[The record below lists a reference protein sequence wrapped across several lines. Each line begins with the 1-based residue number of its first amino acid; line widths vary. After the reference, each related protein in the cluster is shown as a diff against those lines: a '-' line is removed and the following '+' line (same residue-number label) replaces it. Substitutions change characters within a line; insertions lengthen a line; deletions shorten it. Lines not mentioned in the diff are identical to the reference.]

1 MSWWRFFAR
10 RKRDLHEE
18 IEAHLRM
25 AVRDRVER
33 GETLVE
39 ARATAA
45 KEFGNVPLV
54 KDVTR
59 ETWGWQWLE
68 SGLQDLKY
76 ALRRLLKSPGFTIA
90 AIATLALGIGANTAI
105 FELLDAVLL
114 QSLPLRNPQELAV
127 VRVVDM
133 DKARGSYSI
142 AYPVVTNPIWEKLRE
157 DHQGFSEIA
166 AWANTGFSRDSG
178 GDARFVN
185 GLWVSGDFFRV
196 LGVRAIQGRVFTAE
210 DDRRGC
216 GLPGAVISYGFWQ
229 QEYGGGPV
237 LGRKLMLN
245 DKPVEVIG
253 VTPASFFGVDVGRTF
268 DVALPVCSQPF
279 LNTRNR
285 LDSSTQWWLSV
296 IGRRDPS
303 WPVKRV
309 AAHLGAASPAIFA
322 ATLRPDYPVESVKD
336 YLAMKLTAA
345 PSAAGVSML
354 RETYSDPL
362 RFLLGIS
369 GLVLLITC
377 ANLASLM
384 LARTSARE
392 REMAVRLAIGAGRS
406 RLIRQVLSESLL
418 LSLAGA
424 VAGAVLARTLS
435 RGLVAFLNTAN
446 NPVSLDFK
454 QDWRLFAFL
463 LAVSLVTCVLFGLAP
478 ALRASRT
485 APGAA
490 MKTGGHGMTAS
501 RGRLG
506 FRGALVVS
514 QVALSLVLLFTALLF
529 TESLRNLLTDD
540 PGFQAKGV
548 LIAWLDFTRLQIPLD
563 RRAVFQRELLD
574 RIRAIP
580 GVDVAADTDIVPLS
594 GEGWGNTVWMDGRD
608 GTQRKDSNFSSV
620 SPQYFKTLSI
630 PMLAGRDFNEND
642 TIQSPRA
649 AIVNEAF
656 ARLLGL
662 GENPIG
668 MRFRRE
674 ATPTSPEQV
683 NEIVGLVKDTK
694 YSSIRRPAAA
704 IAYLGITQDKDADN
718 SMQVLVRS
726 KLPMETVEAAIRRTV
741 HEVSSGISF
750 NFTGLQD
757 QIGQSLLAE
766 RLLATL
772 SGFFGA
778 LAVVLA
784 MIGLYGVMSYTVAE
798 RTSEIGIRMALGARR
813 ADVTAMILRKAAT
826 LLVVGLALGAG
837 LSLAAASAASALL
850 FGLKP
855 RDPVTLAIAAAV
867 LAAVALGASYL
878 PARRAA
884 ALDPIASL
892 KDE

>member
-10 RKRDLHEE
+10 RKRDLDEE

-33 GETLVE
+33 GETPAE
-39 ARATAA
+39 ARAAA
-45 KEFGNVPLV
+45 AREFGNVLLV

-59 ETWGWQWLE
+59 KTWGWEWLE
-68 SGLQDLKY
+68 SAVQDLKY

-90 AIATLALGIGANTAI
+90 AIATLTLGIGANTAI

-114 QSLPLRNPQELAV
+114 QSLPVKNPQELAE
-127 VRVVDM
+127 VRVVDI
-133 DKARGSYSI
+133 DKARGNYST
-142 AYPVVTNPIWEKLRE
+142 AYPAVTNPIWEKLRE
-157 DHQGFSEIA
+157 NHQGFAGIA

-178 GDARFVN
+178 GDARFAR

-196 LGVRAIQGRVFTAE
+196 LGVRPIQGRVFTAE
-210 DDRRGC
+210 DDRLGC
-216 GLPGAVISYGFWQ
+216 GLPGAVISYSFWQ
-229 QEYGGGPV
+229 QEYGGGPA

-253 VTPASFFGVDVGRTF
+253 VTPASFFGVEVGQSF
-268 DVALPVCSQPF
+268 DVAMMVCSQPF
-279 LNTRNR
+279 LETRNR

-296 IGRRDPS
+296 IGRLDPS

-309 AAHLGAASPAIFA
+309 AAHLGTVSPAIFA
-322 ATLRPDYPVESVKD
+322 ETLRPDYPVESVKD
-336 YLAMKLTAA
+336 YRAMKLTAA

-362 RFLLGIS
+362 RILLGIS

-424 VAGAVLARTLS
+424 VAGALLARTLS

-446 NPVSLDFK
+446 NQVSLDFK

-463 LAVSLVTCVLFGLAP
+463 LAVSLVTCLLFGLAP

-514 QVALSLVLLFTALLF
+514 QVALSLVLLFGALLF
-529 TESLRNLLTDD
+529 IESLRNLLTDN

-548 LIAWLDFTRLQIPLD
+548 LIAGLDFTRLQIPVEK
-563 RRAVFQRELLD
+563 RGVFHRELLE
-574 RIRAIP
+574 RIRSIP
-580 GVDVAADTDIVPLS
+580 GVDAAAETNIVPLS
-594 GEGWGNTVWMDGRD
+594 GDGWGNTVWIDG
-608 GTQRKDSNFSSV
+608 GTQRQNSNFSSV

-630 PMLAGRDFNEND
+630 PMLAGRDFNDSE
-642 TIQSPRA
+642 TAQSPRA

-656 ARLLGL
+656 ARRLGL

-674 ATPTSPEQV
+674 ATPTSPEEV
-683 NEIVGLVKDTK
+683 NEIVGLVQDTK
-694 YSSIRRPAAA
+694 YRSIRRPAAA
-704 IAYLGITQDKDADN
+704 IAFLDMAQDKDEEN
-718 SMQVLVRS
+718 SMRVLVHS
-726 KLPMETVEAAIRRTV
+726 KLPMETVKAAIRRAV
-741 HEVSSGISF
+741 QEVSSGISF
-750 NFTGLQD
+750 DFAGLQD
-757 QIGQSLLAE
+757 QIRQSLQAE

-778 LAVVLA
+778 LAVLLA

-798 RTSEIGIRMALGARR
+798 RTSEIGIRMALGAQRT
-813 ADVTAMILRKAAT
+813 DVTAMILRKAAT
-826 LLVVGLALGAG
+826 LLVAGLGLGAG

-855 RDPVTLAIAAAV
+855 RDPVTLGVAAV
-867 LAAVALGASYL
+867 VLATVALGASYL

-892 KDE
+892 KEE

>member
-1 MSWWRFFAR
+1 MSWWRFFSR
-10 RKRDLHEE
+10 RRRDLDEE

-33 GETLVE
+33 GENLVE
-39 ARATAA
+39 ARAAAA
-45 KEFGNVPLV
+45 KEFGNVLLV

-59 ETWGWQWLE
+59 ETWGWEWLE
-68 SGLQDLKY
+68 SAVQDLKY
-76 ALRRLLKSPGFTIA
+76 ALRRLIKSPGFTLA

-114 QSLPLRNPQELAV
+114 QSLPVANPQELAE
-127 VRVVDM
+127 VRVADM
-133 DKARGSYSI
+133 DKARGNSVS

-166 AWANTGFSRDSG
+166 AWRDTGFSRDSG
-178 GDARFVN
+178 GDARFAN

-196 LGVRAIQGRVFTAE
+196 LGVRPILGRVFTAQ

-229 QEYGGGPV
+229 QEYGGGPA

-253 VTPASFFGVDVGRTF
+253 VTPASFFGVDVGQSF

-279 LNTRNR
+279 LETRNR

-303 WPVKRV
+303 WPVERV
-309 AAHLGAASPAIFA
+309 AAHLGAVSPAIFA

-354 RETYSDPL
+354 RETYSEPL
-362 RFLLGIS
+362 RILLGIS

-406 RLIRQVLSESLL
+406 RLIRQVFSESLL

-446 NPVSLDFK
+446 NSVSLDFK

-463 LAVSLVTCVLFGLAP
+463 LVVSVVTCLLFGLAP

-514 QVALSLVLLFTALLF
+514 QVALSLVLLFSALLF

-540 PGFQAKGV
+540 PGFRAKDV
-548 LIAWLDFTRLQIPLD
+548 LVAGLDFTRLQLPVD
-563 RRAVFQRELLD
+563 RRRVFQRGLLD

-580 GVDVAADTDIVPLS
+580 GVDAAAETNTVPLS
-594 GEGWGNTVWMDGRD
+594 GNGSDNAVWIDGHD
-608 GTQRKDSNFSSV
+608 GTERKDSNFSSV
-620 SPQYFKTLSI
+620 SPQYFKTLRI
-630 PMLAGRDFNEND
+630 PMLAGRDFSESD
-642 TIQSPRA
+642 TAQSPRV
-649 AIVNEAF
+649 AIVNQAF

-674 ATPTSPEQV
+674 ATPTTPEEV
-683 NEIVGLVKDTK
+683 NEIVGVVQDTK
-694 YSSIRRPAAA
+694 YHHIRRPAEA
-704 IAYLGITQDKDADN
+704 IAYLDVTQDVNADN
-718 SMQVLVRS
+718 SMPVLVRS
-726 KLPMETVEAAIRRTV
+726 TLPMATVEAAIRRTMQQ
-741 HEVSSGISF
+741 VSSGISF
-750 NFTGLQD
+750 DFAGLQD
-757 QIGQSLLAE
+757 QIRQSLLAE

-813 ADVTAMILRKAAT
+813 ADVTTMILRKAAT
-826 LLVVGLALGAG
+826 LLVAGLVLGAG
-837 LSLAAASAASALL
+837 LSLATASAASALL

-855 RDPVTLAIAAAV
+855 RDPATLATAAAV
-867 LAAVALGASYL
+867 LAAVALAAGYF

-892 KDE
+892 KNE

>member
-1 MSWWRFFAR
+1 VSWWWFFAR
-10 RKRDLHEE
+10 RRRDLDEE

-39 ARATAA
+39 ARAAAA

-59 ETWGWQWLE
+59 KTWGWEWLE
-68 SGLQDLKY
+68 SAVQDLKY
-76 ALRRLLKSPGFTIA
+76 ALRRLVKSPGFTIA

-114 QSLPLRNPQELAV
+114 QSLPVANPQELAE
-127 VRVVDM
+127 VRIVDR
-133 DKARGSYSI
+133 DKARGNSVS

-166 AWANTGFSRDSG
+166 AWRDTGFSRDSG
-178 GDARFVN
+178 GDARFAK
-185 GLWVSGDFFRV
+185 GLWVSGNFFRV
-196 LGVRAIQGRVFTAE
+196 LGVRPIQGRVFTAE
-210 DDRRGC
+210 DDRHGC

-229 QEYGGGPV
+229 QEYGGGPA

-253 VTPASFFGVDVGRTF
+253 VTPASFFGVDVGRSF
-268 DVALPVCSQPF
+268 DVAVPVCSQPF
-279 LNTRNR
+279 LETRNR

-296 IGRRDPS
+296 IGRLDPS
-303 WPVKRV
+303 WKVERV

-322 ATLRPDYPVESVKD
+322 ATLRPDYPLESVKD

-392 REMAVRLAIGAGRS
+392 REMAVRLAIGAGRG

-490 MKTGGHGMTAS
+490 MKTGGHGMTPS

-514 QVALSLVLLFTALLF
+514 QVALSLVLLFGALLF

-548 LIAWLDFTRLQIPLD
+548 LVAGLDFTRLQIPLD
-563 RRAVFQRELLD
+563 RRGAFHPELLD

-580 GVDVAADTDIVPLS
+580 GVDVAAETNIVPLS
-594 GEGWGNTVWMDGRD
+594 GNGWGNTVWIDGQ
-608 GTQRKDSNFSSV
+608 GTQRRDSNLSGV
-620 SPQYFKTLSI
+620 SPQYFKTLGI
-630 PMLAGRDFNEND
+630 PMLAGRDFTESD
-642 TIQSPRA
+642 TPQSPRA

-662 GENPIG
+662 GENPVG

-674 ATPTSPEQV
+674 ATPTSPEEV

-694 YSSIRRPAAA
+694 YSRVRRPAAA
-704 IAYLGITQDKDADN
+704 IAFLDIAQDRDADN

-726 KLPMETVEAAIRRTV
+726 KLPMETVKAAIRRTV
-741 HEVSSGISF
+741 QEVSSGISF
-750 NFTGLQD
+750 DFEGLQD
-757 QIGQSLLAE
+757 QIRRSLLAE

-813 ADVTAMILRKAAT
+813 ADVTAMILRKAAM
-826 LLVVGLALGAG
+826 LVVGGLAVGAG
-837 LSLAAASAASALL
+837 LSLAAASAANALL

-855 RDPVTLAIAAAV
+855 RDPVTLTIAAAV

-884 ALDPIASL
+884 ALDPITSL

>member
-10 RKRDLHEE
+10 RRRDLNEE

-33 GETLVE
+33 GETLAE
-39 ARATAA
+39 ARAAAA

-59 ETWGWQWLE
+59 ETWGWEWLE
-68 SGLQDLKY
+68 SAAQDLKY
-76 ALRRLLKSPGFTIA
+76 ALRRLVKSPGFTIA

-114 QSLPLRNPQELAV
+114 QSLPVKNPQELAE
-127 VRVVDM
+127 VRVIDM
-133 DKARGSYSI
+133 DKARGSFSG
-142 AYPVVTNPIWEKLRE
+142 ASVVTNPIWEKLRE

-166 AWANTGFSRDSG
+166 AWADTGFRRDSG
-178 GDARFVN
+178 GDARFAN

-196 LGVRAIQGRVFTAE
+196 LGVRPIQGRVFTAE

-216 GLPGAVISYGFWQ
+216 GLPGAVISYSFWQ
-229 QEYGGGPV
+229 QEYGGGPA

-245 DKPVEVIG
+245 DMPVEVIG
-253 VTPASFFGVDVGRTF
+253 VTPASFFGVDVGRSF
-268 DVALPVCSQPF
+268 DVAVPVCSQP
-279 LNTRNR
+279 LLETRKR
-285 LDSSTQWWLSV
+285 LDASTQWWLSL
-296 IGRRDPS
+296 IGRLDPS
-303 WPVKRV
+303 WPLERV
-309 AAHLGAASPAIFA
+309 AAHLGAVSPAIFA

-392 REMAVRLAIGAGRS
+392 REMAVRLAIGAGRW

-418 LSLAGA
+418 MSLAGA

-454 QDWRLFAFL
+454 QDWRLFVFL

-506 FRGALVVS
+506 FRGALVIS
-514 QVALSLVLLFTALLF
+514 QVALSLVLLFGALLF
-529 TESLRNLLTDD
+529 SESLRNLLTDD

-548 LIAWLDFTRLQIPLD
+548 LIAGLDFVRLQIPVEKRGVL
-563 RRAVFQRELLD
+563 QRELLD

-580 GVDVAADTDIVPLS
+580 GVDAAANTNIIPLS
-594 GEGWGNTVWMDGRD
+594 GAGWGNTVWIDGHD
-608 GTQRKDSNFSSV
+608 STQRQDSNFSSV
-620 SPQYFKTLSI
+620 SPQYFKTLRI
-630 PMLAGRDFNEND
+630 PMRAGRDFNDGD
-642 TIQSPRA
+642 TTQSPRA
-649 AIVNEAF
+649 AIVNETF
-656 ARLLGL
+656 ARQLGL

-674 ATPTSPEQV
+674 ATPNSPEEV

-694 YSSIRRPAAA
+694 YNRIRRPAGA
-704 IAYLGITQDKDADN
+704 IAYLDIAQDKDADT
-718 SMQVLVRS
+718 SMRVLVRS

-741 HEVSSGISF
+741 RAVSSGISF
-750 NFTGLQD
+750 NFEGLQD

-813 ADVTAMILRKAAT
+813 VDVTAMILRKAAT
-826 LLVVGLALGAG
+826 LLVAGLALGAG

-855 RDPVTLAIAAAV
+855 RDPVTLGIAAAV

-892 KDE
+892 KNE

>member
-18 IEAHLRM
+18 IDAHLRM
-25 AVRDRVER
+25 AERDRVER

-39 ARATAA
+39 ARAAAA

-59 ETWGWQWLE
+59 ETWGWEWLE
-68 SGLQDLKY
+68 RTLQDLKY

-114 QSLPLRNPQELAV
+114 QSLPVANPQELAE
-127 VRVVDM
+127 VRIVDM
-133 DKARGSYSI
+133 DKARGGFVGG
-142 AYPVVTNPIWEKLRE
+142 YPIVTNPIWEKLRE
-157 DHQGFSEIA
+157 DHQGFSAIA
-166 AWANTGFSRDSG
+166 AWRNTGFSRDSG
-178 GDARFVN
+178 GDARFAK

-196 LGVRAIQGRVFTAE
+196 LGVRAIQGRVFSAE

-229 QEYGGGPV
+229 QEYGGGPA

-253 VTPASFFGVDVGRTF
+253 VTPASFFGVDVGQSF
-268 DVALPVCSQPF
+268 DVAVPVCSQPF
-279 LNTRNR
+279 LETRNK
-285 LDSSTQWWLSV
+285 LDLSTQWWLSV
-296 IGRRDPS
+296 IGRLDPS
-303 WPVKRV
+303 WPVERV

-322 ATLRPDYPVESVKD
+322 ATLRPGYPVESVKD

-345 PSAAGVSML
+345 PSPAGVSML

-392 REMAVRLAIGAGRS
+392 REMAVRLAIGAGRW

-446 NPVSLDFK
+446 NPVSLVFK

-463 LAVSLVTCVLFGLAP
+463 LVVSLVTCVLFGLAP

-514 QVALSLVLLFTALLF
+514 QVALSLVLLFGALLF

-548 LIAWLDFTRLQIPLD
+548 LIAGLDFVRLQIPVEKRGVL
-563 RRAVFQRELLD
+563 QRELLD
-574 RIRAIP
+574 RIQAIP
-580 GVDVAADTDIVPLS
+580 GVDAAADTNIVPLS
-594 GEGWGNTVWMDGRD
+594 GNGWNNTVWIDGHD
-608 GTQRKDSNFSSV
+608 ATQRQDSRFSGV
-620 SPQYFKTLSI
+620 SPQYFKTLGI
-630 PMLAGRDFNEND
+630 PMLAGRDFNQSD
-642 TIQSPRA
+642 TTRSPRV
-649 AIVNEAF
+649 AIVNQAF

-674 ATPTSPEQV
+674 ATPGSPEEV

-694 YSSIRRPAAA
+694 YNRIRRPAAA
-704 IAYLGITQDKDADN
+704 IAYLDLTQDKEPEN

-726 KLPMETVEAAIRRTV
+726 KLPMEAVEAAIRRTV

-750 NFTGLQD
+750 DFEGLQD
-757 QIGQSLLAE
+757 QIRQSLLAE

-798 RTSEIGIRMALGARR
+798 RTSEIGIRMALGALR

-826 LLVVGLALGAG
+826 LLVAGLALGAG

-855 RDPVTLAIAAAV
+855 HDPVTLAIAAAV

-884 ALDPIASL
+884 ALDPMASL

>member
-10 RKRDLHEE
+10 RRRDLDEE
-18 IEAHLRM
+18 IDAHLRM

-33 GETLVE
+33 GDTPVE
-39 ARATAA
+39 ARAAA
-45 KEFGNVPLV
+45 AREFGNVPLV

-59 ETWGWQWLE
+59 EVWGWEWLE
-68 SGLQDLKY
+68 SAMQDLKY
-76 ALRRLLKSPGFTIA
+76 ALRRLVKSPAFTLA

-114 QSLPLRNPQELAV
+114 QSLPVKDPQQLAE
-127 VRVVDM
+127 VRIVDM
-133 DKARGSYSI
+133 DKARGGFVGGYS
-142 AYPVVTNPIWEKLRE
+142 VVTNPIWENLRD
-157 DHQGFSEIA
+157 DHPGFSHIA
-166 AWANTGFSRDSG
+166 AWRDTTFSRDSG
-178 GDARFVN
+178 GDARFAN
-185 GLWVSGDFFRV
+185 GLWVSGDFFRT
-196 LGVRAIQGRVFTAE
+196 LGVRPIQGRVFTAE

-229 QEYGGGPV
+229 QEYGGGPA

-253 VTPASFFGVDVGRTF
+253 VTPASFFGVAVGRSF
-268 DVALPVCSQPF
+268 DVAVPVCSEPV
-279 LNTRNR
+279 LETTNR
-285 LDSSTQWWLSV
+285 LDSSTKWWLSV
-296 IGRRDPS
+296 IGRLDPS
-303 WPVKRV
+303 WPVERV
-309 AAHLGAASPAIFA
+309 AAHLGAVSPAVFA
-322 ATLRPDYPVESVKD
+322 ATLRPDYPAESVKD
-336 YLAMKLTAA
+336 YLVMKLTAA
-345 PSAAGVSML
+345 PSAAGASML

-362 RFLLGIS
+362 RILLGIS

-418 LSLAGA
+418 ISLAGA
-424 VAGAVLARTLS
+424 AAGAVLARALS
-435 RGLVAFLNTAN
+435 RGLVAFLSTEN
-446 NPVSLDFK
+446 NPVSLGFR

-485 APGAA
+485 APSAA

-514 QVALSLVLLFTALLF
+514 QVALSLVLLFGALLF

-548 LIAWLDFTRLQIPLD
+548 LIAGLDFTRLQIPVD
-563 RRAVFQRELLD
+563 RRGAYQQELLD

-580 GVDVAADTDIVPLS
+580 GVDVAAETNIVPLA
-594 GEGWGNTVWMDGRD
+594 GEGWGNTVWIDGRNAP
-608 GTQRKDSNFSSV
+608 QREDSNFSGV
-620 SPQYFKTLSI
+620 SPQYFKTLGI
-630 PMLAGRDFNEND
+630 AMLAGRDFNDND
-642 TIQSPRA
+642 TTQSPRA
-649 AIVNEAF
+649 AVVNEAF

-662 GENPIG
+662 GANPVG

-674 ATPTSPEQV
+674 ATPGSPEEV

-694 YSSIRRPAAA
+694 YNRIRRPAAP
-704 IAYLGITQDKDADN
+704 IAYLDIAHDKDPDS
-718 SMQVLVRS
+718 SMRVLVRS
-726 KLPMETVEAAIRRTV
+726 KLPMEAVEAAIRRSMQ
-741 HEVSSGISF
+741 EVSSGISF

-757 QIGQSLLAE
+757 QILQSVLAE

-798 RTSEIGIRMALGARR
+798 RTSEIGIRMALGAQR
-813 ADVTAMILRKAAT
+813 AEVTAMILRKAAT
-826 LLVVGLALGAG
+826 LLVAGLAVGAG
-837 LSLAAASAASALL
+837 VSLAAASAASALL

-867 LAAVALGASYL
+867 LAAVAMGASYL

>member
-216 GLPGAVISYGFWQ
+216 GLPGAVISYGFRQ

>member
-1 MSWWRFFAR
+1 VSWWRFFAR
-10 RKRDLHEE
+10 RRRDLNEE

-39 ARATAA
+39 ARRAAA

-59 ETWGWQWLE
+59 ETWGWEWLE
-68 SGLQDLKY
+68 SAMQDLKY
-76 ALRRLLKSPGFTIA
+76 ALRRLAKSPGFTIA

-114 QSLPLRNPQELAV
+114 QSLPVANPQELAE

-133 DKARGSYSI
+133 DKARGGWVSG
-142 AYPVVTNPIWEKLRE
+142 YPVVTNPIWEKLRE

-166 AWANTGFSRDSG
+166 AWSNTGFSRDSG
-178 GDARFVN
+178 GDARFAK

-196 LGVRAIQGRVFTAE
+196 LGVRPIQGRVFTAE
-210 DDRRGC
+210 DDRHGC

-229 QEYGGGPV
+229 QEYGGGPA

-253 VTPASFFGVDVGRTF
+253 VTPASFFGVDVGRSF

-279 LNTRNR
+279 LGTTNR
-285 LDSSTQWWLSV
+285 LDSSTKWWLSV
-296 IGRRDPS
+296 IGRLDPS
-303 WPVKRV
+303 WPVERV

-362 RFLLGIS
+362 RILLGIS

-392 REMAVRLAIGAGRS
+392 REMAVRLAIGAGRA
-406 RLIRQVLSESLL
+406 RVIRQVLSESLL

-435 RGLVAFLNTAN
+435 RGLVAFLNTEN

-514 QVALSLVLLFTALLF
+514 QVALSLVLLFGALLF

-548 LIAWLDFTRLQIPLD
+548 LIAWLDFVRLQIPLD
-563 RRAVFQRELLD
+563 RREVFHRELLD

-580 GVDVAADTDIVPLS
+580 GVDVAAETNVVPLS
-594 GEGWGNTVWMDGRD
+594 GEGWGNSVWIDGHD

-620 SPQYFKTLSI
+620 SPQYFKALAI
-630 PMLAGRDFNEND
+630 PMLVGRDFND
-642 TIQSPRA
+642 SDKTQLPRA
-649 AIVNEAF
+649 AVVNEKF
-656 ARLLGL
+656 ARQLGL

-674 ATPTSPEQV
+674 ATPTSPEGV
-683 NEIVGLVKDTK
+683 NEIVGVVKDTK
-694 YSSIRRPAAA
+694 YSGIRRPAAA
-704 IAYLGITQDKDADN
+704 IAYLDIAQDNDADN
-718 SMQVLVRS
+718 SMQVLARS
-726 KLPMETVEAAIRRTV
+726 KLPIETVEAAIRRTV

-757 QIGQSLLAE
+757 QIRQSLLAE

-772 SGFFGA
+772 SAFFGA

-798 RTSEIGIRMALGARR
+798 RTSEIGIRMALGAQRT
-813 ADVTAMILRKAAT
+813 DVTAMILRKAAT
-826 LLVVGLALGAG
+826 LLVAGLALGAG

-855 RDPVTLAIAAAV
+855 RDPVILAIAAAV

-892 KDE
+892 KEE

>member
-1 MSWWRFFAR
+1 MNWWRFIAR
-10 RKRDLHEE
+10 RRRDFDEE

-33 GETLVE
+33 GETLAE
-39 ARATAA
+39 ARAAAA

-59 ETWGWQWLE
+59 TTWGWEWLE
-68 SGLQDLKY
+68 RTAQDLKY

-114 QSLPLRNPQELAV
+114 QSLPVANPQELAE

-133 DKARGSYSI
+133 DKARGGFVSG
-142 AYPVVTNPIWEKLRE
+142 YPVVTNPIWEKLRE
-157 DHQGFSEIA
+157 DHQGFSQIA
-166 AWANTGFSRDSG
+166 AWSDTVFSRDSG
-178 GDARFVN
+178 GDARFAN

-196 LGVRAIQGRVFTAE
+196 LGVRPIQGRVFTAE
-210 DDRRGC
+210 DDRPGC

-237 LGRKLMLN
+237 LGRKLVLN

-253 VTPASFFGVDVGRTF
+253 VTPASFFGVDVGRSF
-268 DVALPVCSQPF
+268 DVAVPVCSEPF
-279 LNTRNR
+279 LETKNR
-285 LDSSTQWWLSV
+285 LDASTVWWLAV

-303 WPVKRV
+303 WPVERV

-354 RETYSDPL
+354 RETYSEPL
-362 RFLLGIS
+362 RILLGIS

-454 QDWRLFAFL
+454 QDWRLFVFL
-463 LAVSLVTCVLFGLAP
+463 LAVSVVTCMLFGLAP

-485 APGAA
+485 APGAV
-490 MKTGGHGMTAS
+490 MKTGGQGMTAN

-506 FRGALVVS
+506 FRGALVVT
-514 QVALSLVLLFTALLF
+514 QVALSLVLLFSALLF

-548 LIAWLDFTRLQIPLD
+548 LIAGLDFTRLQIPVEK
-563 RRAVFQRELLD
+563 RGVFQRELLD

-580 GVDVAADTDIVPLS
+580 GVDAAADTNIVPLS
-594 GEGWGNTVWMDGRD
+594 GSGWGNTVWMDGHN
-608 GTQRKDSNFSSV
+608 GTQRQGSKFSRV
-620 SPQYFKTLSI
+620 SPQYFKTLGIS
-630 PMLAGRDFNEND
+630 MLAGRDFNESD
-642 TIQSPRA
+642 TTQSPRV
-649 AIVNEAF
+649 AIVNQAF
-656 ARLLGL
+656 ARLLRL

-674 ATPTSPEQV
+674 ATPTSPEEV

-694 YSSIRRPAAA
+694 YDRIRQPAVA
-704 IAYLGITQDKDADN
+704 IAYLDTTQDNDAEN

-726 KLPMETVEAAIRRTV
+726 TLPMATVESAIRRTV

-750 NFTGLQD
+750 DFQGLQA
-757 QIGQSLLAE
+757 QIRQSLLAE

-798 RTSEIGIRMALGARR
+798 RASEIGIRMALGARR

-826 LLVVGLALGAG
+826 LLVAGLVLGAG

-855 RDPVTLAIAAAV
+855 RDPVTLATAAAV

-892 KDE
+892 KVE

>member
-1 MSWWRFFAR
+1 VSWWWFFAR
-10 RKRDLHEE
+10 RRRDLDEE

-39 ARATAA
+39 ARAAAA

-59 ETWGWQWLE
+59 KTWGWEWLE
-68 SGLQDLKY
+68 SAVQDLKY
-76 ALRRLLKSPGFTIA
+76 ALRRLVKSPGFTIA

-114 QSLPLRNPQELAV
+114 QSLPVANPQELAE
-127 VRVVDM
+127 VRIVDR
-133 DKARGSYSI
+133 DKARGNSVS

-166 AWANTGFSRDSG
+166 AWRDTGFSRDSG
-178 GDARFVN
+178 GDARFAK
-185 GLWVSGDFFRV
+185 GLWVSGNFFRV
-196 LGVRAIQGRVFTAE
+196 LGVRPIQGRVFTAE
-210 DDRRGC
+210 DDRHGC

-229 QEYGGGPV
+229 QEYGGGPA

-253 VTPASFFGVDVGRTF
+253 VTPANFFGVDVGRSF
-268 DVALPVCSQPF
+268 DIAVPVCSQPF
-279 LNTRNR
+279 LETRNR
-285 LDSSTQWWLSV
+285 LDASTQWWLSV

-303 WPVKRV
+303 WPVERV

-362 RFLLGIS
+362 RILLGIS

-424 VAGAVLARTLS
+424 LAGAVLARTLS

-463 LAVSLVTCVLFGLAP
+463 LAVSLLTCVLFGLAP

-514 QVALSLVLLFTALLF
+514 QVALSLVLLFSALLF

-548 LIAWLDFTRLQIPLD
+548 LIAGLDFVRLQIPLD
-563 RRAVFQRELLD
+563 RRAAFQRELLD

-580 GVDVAADTDIVPLS
+580 GVDAAADTNIVPLS
-594 GEGWGNTVWMDGRD
+594 GSGWGNTVWIDGHD
-608 GTQRKDSNFSSV
+608 ATQRQDSNFSSV
-620 SPQYFKTLSI
+620 SPQYFKTLGI
-630 PMLAGRDFNEND
+630 PMLAGRDFNQSD
-642 TIQSPRA
+642 TTQSPRL
-649 AIVNEAF
+649 AIVNQAF

-674 ATPTSPEQV
+674 ATPNSPEEV

-694 YSSIRRPAAA
+694 YSRIRRPAAA
-704 IAYLGITQDKDADN
+704 IAYLDITQDKDAEN

-726 KLPMETVEAAIRRTV
+726 KLPTDTVEAAIRRTM

-750 NFTGLQD
+750 NFEGLQD

-826 LLVVGLALGAG
+826 LLVAGLALGAG
-837 LSLAAASAASALL
+837 LSLACASAASALL

-855 RDPVTLAIAAAV
+855 RDPVTLGIAAAV
-867 LAAVALGASYL
+867 LATVALGASYL